1 MNLHS
6 LRIFH
11 AIASEGS
18 FTRAAKLLVISQ
30 PAVSQQLQQ
39 LESQFEMKLL
49 DRLPRGVKLTRE
61 GEVLYSYSS
70 RIFAIEN
77 ECEATMSAMSENSYG
92 RLAIGASTT
101 IFDYLLPTMVSI
113 YLKEFPNIELQ
124 LEVGNTEEICNMIA
138 DGVVEFGLLE
148 GTNITNGV
156 EINSFGTDEMVVVA
170 NPNCELANLP
180 LPIKLED
187 LTNYPF
193 ISREKGSGSQA
204 VIESAIAEVGL
215 LLNPIVRLGS
225 TAAILRSVE
234 AELGFGIVSSIAAK
248 TALENEKIKKIPVE
262 GLKIARKL
270 LMGFLPDRQLSIAA
284 KSFVLLLEDP
294 KNIFS

>member
-18 FTRAAKLLVISQ
+18 FTRASKFLLISQ

-39 LESQFEMKLL
+39 LESQFEIKLF
-49 DRLPRGVKLTRE
+49 DRIPRGVKLTRE
-61 GEVLYSYSS
+61 GEVLFSYSS

-92 RLAIGASTT
+92 RLVIGASTT
-101 IFDYLLPTMVSI
+101 IFDYLLPSMVSL
-113 YLKEFPNIELQ
+113 YLKEFPNIKLQ
-124 LEVGNTEEICNMIA
+124 LEVGNTEEICKMIA
-138 DGVVEFGLLE
+138 DGVVDFGLLE
-148 GTNITNGV
+148 GTNITDGV

-170 NPNCELANLP
+170 NPNSELGNLP
-180 LPIKLED
+180 FPVKKRD

-193 ISREKGSGSQA
+193 ISRETGSGSQV
-204 VIESAIAEVGL
+204 VIESALAEVDL
-215 LLNPIVRLGS
+215 FLNPIVRFGS

-234 AELGFGIVSSIAAK
+234 ADLGFGIVSSIAVK
-248 TALENEKIKKIPVE
+248 SALENEKIKIIPVE
-262 GLKIARKL
+262 GLKISRKL
-270 LMGFLPDRQLSIAA
+270 FIGFLPDRQLSIAA
-284 KSFVLLLEDP
+284 KSFVVMLENP
-294 KNIFS
+294 KHNFY

>member
-18 FTRAAKLLVISQ
+18 FTRASKFLLISQ

-39 LESQFEMKLL
+39 LESQFEIKLF
-49 DRLPRGVKLTRE
+49 DRIPRGVKLTRE
-61 GEVLYSYSS
+61 GEVLFSYSS

-92 RLAIGASTT
+92 RLVIGASTT
-101 IFDYLLPTMVSI
+101 IFDYLLPSMVSL
-113 YLKEFPNIELQ
+113 YLKEFPNIKLQ
-124 LEVGNTEEICNMIA
+124 LEVGNTEEICKMIA
-138 DGVVEFGLLE
+138 DGVVDFGLLE
-148 GTNITNGV
+148 GTNITDGV

-170 NPNCELANLP
+170 NPNSELGNLP
-180 LPIKLED
+180 FPVKKRD

-193 ISREKGSGSQA
+193 ISRETGSGSQV
-204 VIESAIAEVGL
+204 VIESALAEVDL
-215 LLNPIVRLGS
+215 FLNPIVRFGS

-234 AELGFGIVSSIAAK
+234 ADLGFGIVSSIAVK
-248 TALENEKIKKIPVE
+248 SALENEKIKIIPVE
-262 GLKIARKL
+262 GLKISRKL
-270 LMGFLPDRQLSIAA
+270 FIGFLPDCQLSIAA
-284 KSFVLLLEDP
+284 KSFVVMLENP
-294 KNIFS
+294 KHNFY